1 MDGRKDGRGLYVC
14 PGAGPV
20 WSGRGLRIISRS
32 FLIRQWVS
40 REYFQ
45 DCGDGGRKTSSVE
58 DEGVDLTKTLFDLAI
73 KAVMLAGEGPV

>member
-1 MDGRKDGRGLYVC
+1 MGGRTGEGCTYVRGRALFGPGEDCESHREVSGL
-14 PGAGPV
+14 GN
-20 WSGRGLRIISRS
+20 GRA
-32 FLIRQWVS
+32 
-40 REYFQ
+40 EYFQ